1 MTTYC
6 LRGNNIWLMKG
17 VEGCWIFDI
26 VGMSQDCKKK
36 YSCWLR
42 REFRGGW
49 QEPFSSLSEFIS
61 REDI

>member
-1 MTTYC
+1 
-6 LRGNNIWLMKG
+6 MKG

-36 YSCWLR
+36 YSSWLR
-42 REFRGGW
+42 REFRSGW
-49 QEPFSSLSEFIS
+49 QEPFSSLSEFII